1 MAQEDINK
9 DLGTYIAERKS
20 SKFWSRFKNRPRP
33 QAVIRE
39 ELREDVQKQAEM
51 ENISPQDKHELEA
64 MEEKIEEVNKVEIQ
78 VEHDIEIEHES
89 LLQKFFKKLHISRA
103 DSDDITSEDINVEH
117 VGPANV
123 SENVDEEKNEEHID
137 VHSEGEPYVEL
148 SPDEEELREVVH
160 GLNAWIS
167 ELPPEKLVEF
177 KASRDFELYTNY
189 LRKHNLIR

>member
-9 DLGTYIAERKS
+9 DLGTYIAERKT
-20 SKFWSRFKNRPRP
+20 SKFWNRFKNRPRP
-33 QAVIRE
+33 QTVIRE
-39 ELREDVQKQAEM
+39 ELKEDIQKQAEM
-51 ENISPQDKHELEA
+51 ENIAPQDKQELEA

-103 DSDDITSEDINVEH
+103 DSDDITSEDINIEH
-117 VGPANV
+117 VGPANA
-123 SENVDEEKNEEHID
+123 SENAGEEKDEEHID
-137 VHSEGEPYVEL
+137 IYTENEPHVEL
-148 SPDEEELREVVH
+148 SSDEEELREVVH

-167 ELPPEKLVEF
+167 ELPPEKLAEF
-177 KASRDFELYTNY
+177 KASKDFELYTNY